1 MVQNYICYMISD
13 TLKSV
18 NKKTRRKYINLCYLG
33 ILDYRLFRGGNK
45 NNAKKLSCFWQH
57 FI

>member
-45 NNAKKLSCFWQH
+45 NNAKKLSCF
-57 FI
+57 